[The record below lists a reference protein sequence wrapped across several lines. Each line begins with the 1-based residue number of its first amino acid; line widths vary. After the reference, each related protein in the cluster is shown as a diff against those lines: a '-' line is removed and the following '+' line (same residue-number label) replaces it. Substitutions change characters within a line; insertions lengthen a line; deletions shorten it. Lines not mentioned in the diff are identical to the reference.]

1 MKIAIAG
8 GGLAGLALG
17 HHIKHHIKKEGADF
31 EILEKGARVG
41 GLLRSETHQGY
52 IFDTGGSHI
61 MFSKD
66 ESILREMVNLVGNV
80 VMHRRITVIHY
91 RGKFIKYPFENGIF
105 MLSPQERF
113 EILLDFVNNLAKEKK
128 KPENL
133 KDFFVQLFGEKIVNK
148 YLGPYNEKIWKRNIE
163 NIAMAWSDDRLPKP
177 PVEDVLRATV
187 GIETEGY
194 VHQLRFFY
202 PLNGGIESITRRLGE
217 ELKENIKVGNPVRR
231 IKPEEEGIEVNGKF
245 YDYLI
250 SAIPLPSLLKI
261 LGGDLEKFSNELDYN
276 SVTVVGLG
284 VRGNLPDYHW
294 AYIPD
299 KDIIFHRIAFLSNYS
314 PNMAPEN
321 RGNII
326 AEISHRPG
334 EEPKDVI
341 ERTIEGL
348 EKIGI
353 DVEVEIAKKWVNHY
367 AYVVTDKN
375 YFKILPEIRKRL
387 EEKRILTLGRH
398 GNWEYL
404 NMDAVWKRAK
414 EMSGALRG
422 IR

>member
-17 HHIKHHIKKEGADF
+17 HHLKGSNIDF
-31 EILEKGARVG
+31 KILERDYRVG
-41 GLLRSETHQGY
+41 GLLKSETHQGY
-52 IFDTGGSHI
+52 TFDTGGSHI
-61 MFSKD
+61 IFSRDSSTLK
-66 ESILREMVNLVGNV
+66 EMVNLVGNV
-80 VMHRRITVIHY
+80 VMHRRRTVIHY
-91 RGKFIKYPFENGIF
+91 RGNFIKYPFENGIF

-113 EILLDFVNNLAKEKK
+113 EILLDFVNNIGKEKK

-133 KDFFVQLFGEKIVNK
+133 KDFFVQLFGEKIVEK
-148 YLGPYNEKIWKRNIE
+148 YLGPYNEKIWKRRIDE
-163 NIAMAWSDDRLPKP
+163 IAMAWSEDRLPKP
-177 PVEDVLRATV
+177 PVEDVLRAAV

-194 VHQLRFFY
+194 LHQLRFFY
-202 PLNGGIESITRRLGE
+202 PLHGGIESIARSLGE
-217 ELKENIKVGNPVRR
+217 ELRENVKVGNEVKG
-231 IKPEEEGIEVNGKF
+231 IKPEDDGIVVNGEF

-261 LGGDLEKFSNELDYN
+261 LGGDLEKLSKELDYN

-326 AEISHRPG
+326 AEISHKPC
-334 EEPKDVI
+334 EEPREVI
-341 ERTIEGL
+341 DKTIEGL

-353 DVEVEIAKKWVNHY
+353 GVEVETAKKWVNHY

-375 YFKILPEIRKRL
+375 YFKILPEIRKIL
-387 EEKRILTLGRH
+387 KEMRILTLGRH

-414 EMSGALRG
+414 EMSEVLRSMQ
-422 IR
+422 